1 MQRNLTLKVDEE
13 LVEKAH
19 RYGINIS
26 KFLEF
31 ALDNAFR
38 HGFENL
44 SQTQENS
51 EWTGRDLN
59 PRPPACKAGDLP
71 LIYRPF
77 PIKGSGNRFYSIN
90 F

>member
-1 MQRNLTLKVDEE
+1 MHMQKNLTLKIDGE

-31 ALDNAFR
+31 ALDSSFKR
-38 HGFENL
+38 GFENL
-44 SQTQENS
+44 LQKEEIS

-59 PRPPACKAGDLP
+59 PRPPACEAGDLP

-77 PIKGSGNRFYSIN
+77 
-90 F
+90 

>member
-26 KFLEF
+26 KFLEY
-31 ALDNAFR
+31 ALDNAFKR
-38 HGFENL
+38 GFEDL
-44 SQTQENS
+44 SQNQENS